1 MQVKNILRIFA
12 KINKGLVESI
22 ETFTARHWHAKN
34 VIRIKSYQSKVA
46 AANSQVFQTSSWRT
60 QMLSNGGLGRRQ
72 LSLPPKLLQ
81 LQLARTL
88 VPMALIKKCLGVM
101 VDHLRAHKKLFLL
114 FNSITPLRPWCN
126 GQNVGLWFLISRVWF
141 QQHLIGYS
149 CLSGIRL
156 FDRTR

>member
-1 MQVKNILRIFA
+1 MQGKNILRIFA
-12 KINKGLVESI
+12 KNDKGLVESI

-81 LQLARTL
+81 LQPARTL
-88 VPMALIKKCLGVM
+88 VPMALIKKMPRRNGRPFTRTQKTFFTLYLHYASEAM
-101 VDHLRAHKKLFLL
+101 VQWIERRFMVPDLPGTIPARPYGFLAYRA
-114 FNSITPLRPWCN
+114 
-126 GQNVGLWFLISRVWF
+126 
-141 QQHLIGYS
+141 
-149 CLSGIRL
+149 
-156 FDRTR
+156 